1 MALKEQID
9 NDLKT
14 ALLGGNRLSSTV
26 LRSLKAAVLDEEVAK
41 GSREQGL
48 DDASIEQIV
57 AREIKKRNESANIFE
72 GAGRPELSADERAEA
87 EVLSKY
93 LPAQVTEAEIIVVI
107 EKVKTEIGAT
117 NASMMGQLIGAVKKE
132 LGNTADGALIAKLVK
147 AALI

>member
-132 LGNTADGALIAKLVK
+132 LGNTADGALIAELVK